1 MRIAARMKGKNM
13 GQLKVILAAAALFLM
28 TSAGRSETLEEKG
41 LAIAREV
48 DARNRGWVDSS
59 VDLRMVLEN
68 QQREKSERR
77 LWLRALE
84 IISATDGDKSLTY
97 FVAPADIQGTSL
109 LSFAKLTGADDQ
121 WLYLPALKR
130 VKRIASSNKSGA
142 FVGSEFSYEDFLAQE
157 VERFTY
163 RFLREEPC
171 PVAEARQLT
180 CFVSE
185 RVPTYEN
192 SGYSKQIGWVDTKEY
207 RPWRLDFFD
216 VKGDQFKRLE
226 LGAYKQ
232 YGKFWRAHDL
242 RMVNVANGK
251 RTTLLFGEYKLNNG
265 LDKSVFDP
273 DALPRLR

>member
-1 MRIAARMKGKNM
+1 MEQLRI
-13 GQLKVILAAAALFLM
+13 ILSAVSFFLLV
-28 TSAGRSETLEEKG
+28 AVGRAETPEEKG

-48 DARNRGWVDSS
+48 DIRNRGWVDSS
-59 VDLRMVLEN
+59 VDLQMVLEN
-68 QQREKSERR
+68 QQGEKSERR

-84 IISATDGDKSLTY
+84 IISSTDGDKSLTY

-109 LSFAKLTGADDQ
+109 LSFAKLVGPDDQ

-130 VKRIASSNKSGA
+130 VKRIASSNKSGT

-157 VERFTY
+157 VERFRY

-171 PVAEARQLT
+171 PVAEARQLS

-185 RVPTYEN
+185 RIPTYEN
-192 SGYSKQIGWVDTKEY
+192 SGYSKQIGWVDTKDY

-216 VKGDQFKRLE
+216 TKGDQFKRLE
-226 LGAYKQ
+226 FGDYRI
-232 YGKFWRAHDL
+232 YGGKFWRSHDL
-242 RMVNVANGK
+242 RMVNLANGK
-251 RTTLLFGEYKLNNG
+251 RTSLRFGAYKLNNG
-265 LDKSVFDP
+265 LDKTVFDP